1 MYRLMV
7 FALGMLI
14 AATAPVVCAAGA
26 ALTDLKPGV
35 SSVDAF
41 MAREPAPPASGDQA
55 RQLQPLVAELGR
67 RLDAEDTLLGEC
79 ANRLGKQAMPAGVAG
94 GDGNAASVAQA
105 MAMAKRMQ
113 AGGGI
118 QAMMMVARF
127 NSDAQHQAHLKLYL
141 QRVQEG
147 ETALDQAGSW
157 LKAARSRLNAKLDA
171 ALKGCPMRQLG
182 ELRERAPSCVRS
194 AKLAYQQKTRHLAVA
209 YLSKVADPLDNALT
223 ATKVL
228 VDEQQEFAK
237 KLSAVGRGSFVE
249 GQVATMEGLSI
260 RDIWT
265 YHRRLLAPAVAV
277 AADLAAFKV
286 DLGA

>member
-1 MYRLMV
+1 MDRLMV
-7 FALGMLI
+7 FAFGMLI
-14 AATAPVVCAAGA
+14 ATAPVVCAGGA

-67 RLDAEDTLLGEC
+67 RLDAEDTLLGER
-79 ANRLGKQAMPAGVAG
+79 ANRLGKQAIPAGVAG
-94 GDGNAASVAQA
+94 GGGNAASVAQA
-105 MAMAKRMQ
+105 MAMAKRIQ

-127 NSDAQHQAHLKLYL
+127 NSDAQHQAHLNLYL
-141 QRVQEG
+141 QRMQEG
-147 ETALDQAGSW
+147 ETALDRAGSW

-171 ALKGCPMRQLG
+171 VLKGCPMRQFG
-182 ELRERAPSCVRS
+182 ELREPAPSCIRS

-209 YLSKVADPLDNALT
+209 YLSKVTDPLGNAFT

-265 YHRRLLAPAVAV
+265 YHRRLLVPAVAV